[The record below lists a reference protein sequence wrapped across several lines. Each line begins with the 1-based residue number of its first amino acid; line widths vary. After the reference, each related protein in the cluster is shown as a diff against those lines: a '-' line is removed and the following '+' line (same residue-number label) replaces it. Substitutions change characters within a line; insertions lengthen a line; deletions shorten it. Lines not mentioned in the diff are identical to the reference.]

1 MELVLAVIGSGV
13 LTTLVTLF
21 VTRKNR
27 ESERE
32 KVEADA
38 AGAIGDAWSRL
49 LTPMEKRIASLECDS
64 AAKDQLT
71 QKLQHRIDEIEA
83 SGLEKDR
90 RIREL
95 QLRVQELEASGLEK
109 DRTIQGQADRI
120 KELES
125 EVDTLKKQLESLGQK
140 PKVKK
145 A

>member
-38 AGAIGDAWSRL
+38 AGAIGDAWSKL
-49 LTPMEKRIASLECDS
+49 LTPMEKRISALECES
-64 AAKDQLT
+64 EAKDRMIRE
-71 QKLQHRIDEIEA
+71 LQPRIEELEA
-83 SGLEKDR
+83 AGLEKDR
-90 RIREL
+90 WIKEL
-95 QLRVQELEASGLEK
+95 QKRIEELEAAGLVK

-145 A
+145 

>member
-21 VTRKNR
+21 ITRKNR

-38 AGAIGDAWSRL
+38 AGAIGDAWSKL

-64 AAKDQLT
+64 AAKDLVI
-71 QKLQHRIDEIEA
+71 QKLQQRIDELEVSA
-83 SGLEKDR
+83 EEKDR
-90 RIREL
+90 LIKEL
-95 QLRVQELEASGLEK
+95 QKRIEELEAAGLVK
-109 DRTIQGQADRI
+109 DKTIQGQADRI

-145 A
+145 